1 MKEGKNMK
9 VIFLDIDGVVNTSA
23 NKWETGRVKFR
34 GKRCIPTNREPKRV
48 LVKLIKWMLEND
60 TYFVMSTS
68 WGRSS
73 VAEDW
78 NKILRSYGVKK
89 DLVISRTPLHHKGIR
104 GLEILGWLEKWNTD
118 EVKKHGKE
126 RVENYV
132 VIDDDVKDI
141 MPYIRPKSCI
151 IHTDVKKGLTDSD
164 FEKIKSYF
172 KRNK

>member
-1 MKEGKNMK
+1 MK

-34 GKRCIPTNREPKRV
+34 GKRCIPTNKEPKRT

-60 TYFVMSTS
+60 AYFVMSTS
-68 WGRSS
+68 WGRNS

-78 NKILRSYGVKK
+78 NKILRNYGVKK
-89 DLVISRTPLHHKGIR
+89 DLVISRTSLRQDGTR
-104 GLEILGWLEKWNTD
+104 GLEILEWLEKWNTD
-118 EVKKHGKE
+118 EVGKHGKE

-141 MPYIRPKSCI
+141 IPYIKPKSCI
-151 IHTDVKKGLTDSD
+151 IHTNVRKGLTESD
-164 FEKIKSYF
+164 LEKIKSYF
-172 KRNK
+172 KRNR

>member
-1 MKEGKNMK
+1 MK

-34 GKRCIPTNREPKRV
+34 GKRCIPTNKEPKRI
-48 LVKLIKWMLEND
+48 LAKLIEWMLEND
-60 TYFVMSTS
+60 AYFVMSTC

-89 DLVISRTPLHHKGIR
+89 DLVISRTPLHPKGIR
-104 GLEILGWLEKWNTD
+104 GLEILSWLENWNTD
-118 EVKKHGKE
+118 GVRKHGKE
-126 RVENYV
+126 KVESYV

-141 MPYIRPKSCI
+141 IPYVKPKSCVI
-151 IHTDVKKGLTDSD
+151 YTDVRKGLTESD
-164 FEKIKSYF
+164 FEKITGIF
-172 KRNK
+172 FRR

>member
-1 MKEGKNMK
+1 MK

-34 GKRCIPTNREPKRV
+34 GKRCIPTNKEPKRI
-48 LVKLIKWMLEND
+48 LAKLIEWMLEND
-60 TYFVMSTS
+60 AYFVMSTC

-89 DLVISRTPLHHKGIR
+89 DLVISRTPLHPKGIR
-104 GLEILGWLEKWNTD
+104 GLEILSWLENWNTD
-118 EVKKHGKE
+118 GVRKHGKE
-126 RVENYV
+126 KVESYV

-141 MPYIRPKSCI
+141 IPYVKPKSCVI
-151 IHTDVKKGLTDSD
+151 YTDVRKGLTESD

-172 KRNK
+172 ERNR

>member
-1 MKEGKNMK
+1 MK

-34 GKRCIPTNREPKRV
+34 GKRCIPTNKEPKRI
-48 LVKLIKWMLEND
+48 LAKLIEWMMLEND
-60 TYFVMSTS
+60 AYFVMSTC

-89 DLVISRTPLHHKGIR
+89 DLVISRTPLHPKGIR
-104 GLEILGWLEKWNTD
+104 GLEILSWLESWNTD
-118 EVKKHGKE
+118 GVRKHGKE
-126 RVENYV
+126 KVESYV

-141 MPYIRPKSCI
+141 IPYVKPKSCV
-151 IHTDVKKGLTDSD
+151 IHTDVRKGLTESD
-164 FEKIKSYF
+164 FKKIKSYF
-172 KRNK
+172 ERNR